1 MGSHR
6 PDAAGRMDHRIEI
19 ADPFARRLLNRYL
32 ERRKADLAQLRAAL
46 ADKNYASI
54 ELTGH
59 NLSGSGAAYG
69 LEQVS
74 ALGAALETAAQ
85 SAEAEEIG
93 QLVDQL
99 ENFIDGVTVA

>member
-1 MGSHR
+1 
-6 PDAAGRMDHRIEI
+6 MDHRIEI

-32 ERRKADLAQLRAAL
+32 ERRKADLAVLRTAL
-46 ADKNYASI
+46 SNNNYASI

-69 LEQVS
+69 LERVS
-74 ALGAALETAAQ
+74 QLGADLENAAQ
-85 SAEAEEIG
+85 SADPDRIR

-99 ENFIDGVTVA
+99 EDFIAGVTVA